1 METKKQYRQ
10 RLLKQHENDLVF
22 MIYHFRDKMRKIQD
36 VINRDLVKMT
46 GEFPIF
52 VSHAAD
58 ELEKLARQQRELE
71 LALSVHELREFGYT
85 KRVLERVVQWE
96 KHSDSEKNDSK

>member
-1 METKKQYRQ
+1 
-10 RLLKQHENDLVF
+10 